1 MIKKQLYEAPA
12 TEVLEL
18 RLEGTVLAGSSLKS
32 QDNQGITWGGYYDDP
47 E

>member
-18 RLEGTVLAGSSLKS
+18 RLEGVIAGSNVETLSTTTGEDFDGWDS
-32 QDNQGITWGGYYDDP
+32 
-47 E
+47 

>member
-18 RLEGTVLAGSSLKS
+18 RLEGTVLFSSTETPNSSGEDLEGWDS
-32 QDNQGITWGGYYDDP
+32 
-47 E
+47 

>member
-18 RLEGTVLAGSSLKS
+18 KLEGVIALSNTSS
-32 QDNQGITWGGYYDDP
+32 GEEMYDD
-47 E
+47 

>member
-18 RLEGTVLAGSSLKS
+18 RLENAVLTMSGEASG
-32 QDNQGITWGGYYDDP
+32 QNIVWDET